1 MIIIVRLH
9 KHLLHIVYNVHMEV
23 VYMSNNIPKLP
34 SVYCSVEV
42 MDQSGT
48 VYRPIPQVMDS
59 ETVSP
64 VKNTI
69 SSQPLCVV

>member
-1 MIIIVRLH
+1 MFI
-9 KHLLHIVYNVHMEV
+9 KEV
-23 VYMSNNIPKLP
+23 VYMSTNIPKLP
-34 SVYCSVEV
+34 LQAVYCSVEV

-48 VYRPIPQVMDS
+48 VYRPVPQIMDP

-69 SSQPLCVV
+69 SSQSFCVV